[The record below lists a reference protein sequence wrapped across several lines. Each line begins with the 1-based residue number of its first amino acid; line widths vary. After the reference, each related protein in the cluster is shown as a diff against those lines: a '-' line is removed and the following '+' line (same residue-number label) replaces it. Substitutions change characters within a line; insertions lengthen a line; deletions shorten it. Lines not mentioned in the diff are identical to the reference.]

1 MPNFA
6 VLLVKNSATN
16 PEGLPAEWF
25 MDIRGPVQALD
36 PALQVL
42 GYQLMTDVEMA
53 QRNATYGTEFQTYQT
68 TTQSAKDTTNNNK
81 IKALRDLFDA
91 GDAIDAAW
99 SSATNPQKMDLGRT
113 AWQIVRKYKQAI
125 LDTYRP

>member
-25 MDIRGPVQALD
+25 MDIRGPVHAIE
-36 PALQVL
+36 PELQVL
-42 GYQLMTDVEMA
+42 GYQLMSDVEMA
-53 QRNATYGTEFQTYQT
+53 QRNATYGSEFQTYQAT
-68 TTQSAKDTTNNNK
+68 AQSAKDTTNNNK
-81 IKALRDLFDA
+81 IKALKDLFDA
-91 GDAIDAAW
+91 GDAIDAIW
-99 SSATNPQKMDLGRT
+99 ATAANQQQKDLGRIG
-113 AWQIVRKYKQAI
+113 WQIVRKYKQAI